1 MYYVIQ
7 RFILAFT
14 LGCSLAVSAQ
24 DTSNKPADDRQHR
37 LEAARARLEQA
48 AREVGE
54 LSGEMAGNAVFG
66 LFNGAHFGQRK
77 SMLGIVI
84 EGVHDDGKS
93 DGVIITGVSPGG
105 PADKAGLKTGD
116 LLLSLNGESLAGSS
130 SSDSSEKL
138 LRKMETIEPGTK
150 VTVEYLRSGKTAK
163 AELASVSM
171 QAHGFNYAFGDGD
184 FNVRVPGPNGPM
196 PGQRMFF
203 RLARQWG
210 DLELV
215 ALSPELGK
223 YFGSKEGVLV
233 VHAPRDG
240 KLQLADGD
248 VILNI
253 DGRKPND
260 PNHALGILRSYAPGE
275 KLTMEIMREQHRQ
288 KLEVT
293 VPADQGDD
301 NAFMFAPGGVA
312 PLAPAASMPAL
323 PAAAVHPRR
332 NLKMGI

>member
-1 MYYVIQ
+1 MYRLLQ
-7 RFILAFT
+7 RFILAVT

-24 DTSNKPADDRQHR
+24 NKQPTVDTDINQR
-37 LEAARARLEQA
+37 LETARQRLEQA
-48 AREVGE
+48 ARDVAE
-54 LSGEMAGNAVFG
+54 LSGQTTGAQFFG
-66 LFNGAHFGQRK
+66 LFNGRPFGQRK
-77 SMLGIVI
+77 AMLGIVI

-93 DGVIITGVSPGG
+93 DGVMITGVSPGG

-116 LLLSLNGESLAGSS
+116 LLTSLNGESLAGSS
-130 SSDSSEKL
+130 SSDSSENL
-138 LRKMETIEPGTK
+138 LRKMETIEPGAK
-150 VTVEYLRSGKTAK
+150 VTVEYLRNGKSAKTAI
-163 AELASVSM
+163 ESVTM
-171 QAHGFNYAFGDGD
+171 QPPGFNYAYGNGD
-184 FNVRVPGPNGPM
+184 FNIRVPGPNGPM

-215 ALSPELGK
+215 ELSPGLGK

-301 NAFMFAPGGVA
+301 SAFMAAPAGVA
-312 PLAPAASMPAL
+312 PLPPGTPMPAQ
-323 PAAAVHPRR
+323 PATVHARAK
-332 NLKMGI
+332 LKLDI